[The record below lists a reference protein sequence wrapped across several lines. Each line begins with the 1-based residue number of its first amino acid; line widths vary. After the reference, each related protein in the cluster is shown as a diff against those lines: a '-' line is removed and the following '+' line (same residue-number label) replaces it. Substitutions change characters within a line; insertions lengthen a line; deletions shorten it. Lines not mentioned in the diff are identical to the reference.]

1 MGALTLIE
9 RQRRPAAV
17 YGRTGTAS
25 HIPSKHRKKCFPPPF
40 EFIFTLYH
48 QNKKCYLEFAVI
60 YWPDCYSGF

>member
-9 RQRRPAAV
+9 RQRRPAAG

-40 EFIFTLYH
+40 EFIFTLSK
-48 QNKKCYLEFAVI
+48 QKSVILNLEVI
-60 YWPDCYSGF
+60 YWPDCHSGF